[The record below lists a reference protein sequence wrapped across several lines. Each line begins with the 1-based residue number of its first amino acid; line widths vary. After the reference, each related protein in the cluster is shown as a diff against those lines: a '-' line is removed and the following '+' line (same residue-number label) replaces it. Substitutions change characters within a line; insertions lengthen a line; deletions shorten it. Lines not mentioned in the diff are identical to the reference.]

1 MPGLSQRDLHSCWFG
16 VVEHDLIE
24 NEAEIAVTLSNGLMG
39 FTESGGRMSVR
50 VTGYDFAAGGAS
62 RNGVTFVSPSPI

>member
-24 NEAEIAVTLSNGLMG
+24 NEAEIAVTLSNMGNPDDHVIHLASFHPLALMVELDKNYTVPNDYV
-39 FTESGGRMSVR
+39 FKNGR
-50 VTGYDFAAGGAS
+50 
-62 RNGVTFVSPSPI
+62 